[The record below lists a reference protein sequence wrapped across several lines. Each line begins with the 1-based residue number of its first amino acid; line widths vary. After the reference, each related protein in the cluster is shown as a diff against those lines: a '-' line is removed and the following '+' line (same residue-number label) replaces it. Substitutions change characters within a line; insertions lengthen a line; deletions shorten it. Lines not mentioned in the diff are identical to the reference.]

1 MEYGK
6 SNAAIGN
13 IIKNKKRDIF
23 YYSSE
28 ECSEND
34 KNKKI

>member
-13 IIKNKKRDIF
+13 IIKNKKRDNIF

-28 ECSEND
+28 ECND